1 MIEMRSDSKGILL
14 AGGQGTRLAPLTTA
28 ISKHLLAVYDKPLIY
43 YSLSNLM
50 LSGAR
55 QIGVVCNPSD
65 VSHFSNLLGDG
76 SRFGVS
82 LSYFEQETAGGIP
95 HAILSASEWLDGF
108 PFTLALGDNLFFGTG
123 LSQQL
128 ERMHHRGSAAVLL
141 KEVHDPERFGVAELN
156 NSGKVIGIEE
166 KPTTPKTNKA
176 VTGLYFFDESAVA
189 RIGNLSPSNRGE
201 LEMAELLNSYI
212 HDSSLDSQEL
222 ARGTFWLDAGTFESL
237 ADAGNFVRSVQ
248 TYTGHIVGSPHEI
261 AWRKGWVSRS
271 EVLNSLRKEHSPYAE
286 GIRKLIDSS

>member
-1 MIEMRSDSKGILL
+1 MLSDSKGILL
-14 AGGQGTRLAPLTTA
+14 AGGQGTRLAPLTSV

-55 QIGVVCNPSD
+55 EIGVVCNTSD
-65 VSHFSNLLGDG
+65 VAHFSRLLGDG
-76 SRFGVS
+76 SKLGIT
-82 LSYFEQETAGGIP
+82 LTYFEQETAGGIP

-108 PFTLALGDNLFFGTG
+108 SFTLALGDNLFFGAG
-123 LSQQL
+123 LSEQL
-128 ERMHHRGSAAVLL
+128 ERMHHARSAAVLL

-156 NSGKVIGIEE
+156 TEGKVIGIEE
-166 KPTTPKTNKA
+166 KPSSPKTNKA
-176 VTGLYFFDESAVA
+176 VTGLYFFDESALA
-189 RIGNLSPSNRGE
+189 RIGNLSPSYRGE

-261 AWRKGWVSRS
+261 AWRKGWLSKS
-271 EVLNSLRKEHSPYAE
+271 EVWTSLRNERSPYAE
-286 GIRKLIDSS
+286 AIRKLVDAN

>member
-1 MIEMRSDSKGILL
+1 MRSNSRGILL
-14 AGGQGTRLAPLTTA
+14 AGGHGTRLAPLTSV

-55 QIGVVCNPSD
+55 EIGVVCNPSD

-76 SRFGVS
+76 SNFGVT

-95 HAILSASEWLDGF
+95 HAILSASEWLEGF

-128 ERMHHRGSAAVLL
+128 ERIQNGGSAAVLL

-156 NSGKVIGIEE
+156 HAGKVLGIEE
-166 KPTTPKTNKA
+166 KPAAPKSNKA
-176 VTGLYFFDESAVA
+176 VTGLYFFDESALA
-189 RIGNLSPSNRGE
+189 RIGSLSPSNRGE

-212 HDSSLDSQEL
+212 QDSLLDSFEL

-237 ADAGNFVRSVQ
+237 SDAGNFVKSVQ

-261 AWRKGWVSRS
+261 AWRRGWVSKS
-271 EVLNSLRKEHSPYAE
+271 EILNSLKNEVSPYAE
-286 GIRKLIDSS
+286 GIRKLLTAS